1 MKMIDKSQAIQLMK
15 TEYARLDGITGADT
29 RAIALRV
36 SGRMTSRFGCFSV
49 KKRGM
54 FAAPELSIA
63 ISARCLLDDA
73 VFYDVIRHEYAH
85 AVLYLRDPRRNHGHD
100 AAWKA
105 LCRQIGCTPKA
116 SRPETVLTASAL
128 TKEQL
133 RRRRIQ

>member
-1 MKMIDKSQAIQLMK
+1 MIDKSQAIQLMK

-36 SGRMTSRFGCFSV
+36 SDRMTSRFGCFSV
-49 KKRGM
+49 KKRSA
-54 FAAPELSIA
+54 FAKPELSIA
-63 ISARCLLDDA
+63 VSARCLLDDA

-85 AVLYLRDPRRNHGHD
+85 AVLYLRDPRHNHGHD
-100 AAWKA
+100 ASWKA
-105 LCRQIGCTPKA
+105 LCRQIGCAPKA

>member
-1 MKMIDKSQAIQLMK
+1 MIDKSQAIQLMK

-54 FAAPELSIA
+54 FARPELSIA

-73 VFYDVIRHEYAH
+73 VFFDVIRHEYAH

-116 SRPETVLTASAL
+116 SRPETKLTATAL
-128 TKEQL
+128 TKEQS
-133 RRRRIQ
+133 RKRRIQ